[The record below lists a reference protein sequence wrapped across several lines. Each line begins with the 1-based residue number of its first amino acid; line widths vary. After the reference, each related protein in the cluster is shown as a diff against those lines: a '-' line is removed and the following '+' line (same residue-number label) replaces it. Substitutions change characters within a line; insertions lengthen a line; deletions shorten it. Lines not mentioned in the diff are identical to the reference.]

1 MSRTKKKAY
10 TKAKAIDKSCRNHGS
25 CPWCYGNRMYK
36 HLKKL
41 NNEECKENNTRE
53 HSKSST

>member
-10 TKAKAIDKSCRNHGS
+10 TKSKAIDKSCRNHGS
-25 CPWCYGNRMYK
+25 CPWCYKNRMYK

-41 NNEECKENNTRE
+41 NNKDYEQGDTRE
-53 HSKSST
+53 HCESST